1 MLMSAIPATTSRMRD
16 QRGFSMIEA
25 LVAIL
30 TGVVVTGALF
40 AILEVSL
47 RQTARLTDVVQAN
60 QLGRGTMTKIVDEL
74 RSSCLSAGF
83 APIQEKSTEK
93 TLLFVTAVS
102 EHSVISKTEAFEHEI
117 VFNEAKG
124 TLTDTTYPATGGEYP
139 KFAFSREKASS
150 VSVIGESITKG
161 TGESEGKVFRYYKY
175 AEAASS
181 GSEKPEG
188 TLEEVKLSAGT
199 ELKASANEI
208 AAVNVTFK
216 TAPATDKTVF
226 QGHVPVEFSNQTTL
240 AFSAPASESKV
251 QDTPCH

>member
-1 MLMSAIPATTSRMRD
+1 MRD
-16 QRGFSMIEA
+16 QRGFSLIEA

-93 TLLFVTAVS
+93 TLWFVTAVS

-117 VFNEAKG
+117 VFNEAERDADRHRVSRDRRGIPQIRILAGKSLLGDGDRGKHHKG
-124 TLTDTTYPATGGEYP
+124 RIRGQSDPGLPLLQV
-139 KFAFSREKASS
+139 RERRGQRLRKTRGHAE
-150 VSVIGESITKG
+150 ESPV
-161 TGESEGKVFRYYKY
+161 EG
-175 AEAASS
+175 A
-181 GSEKPEG
+181 
-188 TLEEVKLSAGT
+188 T

-240 AFSAPASESKV
+240 AFSAPASESTV